1 MVSSNIKVITFTKY
15 KMKMLYGV
23 MSLFVYDAALS
34 CQSSHQL
41 VVAHFHFVTCDI
53 PPWGGSGSGV
63 I

>member
-1 MVSSNIKVITFTKY
+1 
-15 KMKMLYGV
+15 MLYGV